1 MSPSY
6 QRWVER
12 EENLEPFGPV
22 ATQPRPPTPLVM
34 VSAINKSFGGVRA
47 LRDVNLEVRAG
58 EVHALLGENGAGKST
73 LIKILSGV
81 HAYDSGAI
89 EIAGVPVAF
98 DSPAKSREAGI
109 AVVYQD
115 LSLVESLSVADNLML
130 GREPRTRFGFVRKRE
145 LMAQAGAFLAQLGIP
160 LDTKATVG
168 SLPFAYR
175 QMTEIAKALM
185 GEVRLLILDEPT
197 SSLTS
202 DEVRILFDAIG
213 KVTRR
218 GVGVIYVTHRLNEVF
233 EISQRVTVL
242 RDGANV
248 GTFVT
253 AETDMKRLVNAIVGT
268 ERLRST
274 PARAERQAARS
285 LDSPPVLSLSG
296 VSNDRLRAVDLS
308 FLRGEIHG
316 LAGLIGSGRT
326 EILETI
332 FGLRPVESGTI
343 EIDGKRC
350 LLKSPADAIGRSIA
364 LVPEDRHV
372 QGLVLDHSIERNVTL
387 SRLPYFSR
395 WGWMQQRA
403 ANRRAETAIGKLA
416 VKAQG
421 ASSLVRTLSG
431 GNQQKVVFGKWND
444 PRPLVLMLDEPTVG
458 VDVGAREEIYGVIRH
473 AVSDGTGVLVVS
485 SDLVELIEL
494 CDRISVIVSGRVART
509 LVRGEIDDAEELHHL
524 LQMFQASSQ
533 DTFDR
538 GILQEL
544 SA

>member
-1 MSPSY
+1 VEPS
-6 QRWVER
+6 
-12 EENLEPFGPV
+12 GSV
-22 ATQPRPPTPLVM
+22 ATQPRPPMPLVM
-34 VSAINKSFGGVRA
+34 VNAINKSFGGVRA

-89 EIAGVPVAF
+89 EIAGKPVAF

-115 LSLVESLSVADNLML
+115 LSLVESLSVADNLLL
-130 GREPRTRFGFVRKRE
+130 GREPRARFGFVRKRE

-160 LDTKATVG
+160 LDIKATVG

-202 DEVRILFDAIG
+202 DEVRILFGAIG

-242 RDGANV
+242 RDGANA

-253 AETDMKRLVNAIVGT
+253 ADTDMRRLVNAIVGSD
-268 ERLRST
+268 RMA
-274 PARAERQAARS
+274 PAMPRAEVHATRCFES
-285 LDSPPVLSLSG
+285 SPVLSLSNAC
-296 VSNDRLRAVDLS
+296 NDRLRAVDLS
-308 FLRGEIHG
+308 VLKGEIHG

-326 EILETI
+326 EILEAL
-332 FGLRPVESGTI
+332 FGLRSVESGTL
-343 EIDGKRC
+343 EIDGRRWLPKN
-350 LLKSPADAIGRSIA
+350 PADAIEQGIA

-403 ANRRAETAIGKLA
+403 AIRRAEIAIDKLA

-444 PRPLVLMLDEPTVG
+444 PRPRVLLLDEPTVG
-458 VDVGAREEIYGVIRH
+458 VDVGAREEIYGVIRQ
-473 AVSDGTGVLVVS
+473 AVRDGTGVLVVS

-494 CDRISVIVSGRVART
+494 CDRISVIVDGRVART
-509 LVRGEIDDAEELHHL
+509 LVRGEIDDAEQLHHL
-524 LQMFQASSQ
+524 LQVLQASDQ
-533 DTFDR
+533 GAF
-538 GILQEL
+538 QEPP
-544 SA
+544 A

>member
-1 MSPSY
+1 MGK
-6 QRWVER
+6 R
-12 EENLEPFGPV
+12 EENLEPSGSV
-22 ATQPRPPTPLVM
+22 ATQPRPPTSLVM
-34 VSAINKSFGGVRA
+34 VNAINKRFGGVRA

-89 EIAGVPVAF
+89 EIAGRPVLF

-115 LSLVESLSVADNLML
+115 LSLVESLSVADNLLL
-130 GREPRTRFGFVRKRE
+130 GREPLGHFGFVRKRE
-145 LMAQAGAFLAQLGIP
+145 LMAQASAFLAQLGIP
-160 LDTKATVG
+160 LDIKATVG

-197 SSLTS
+197 SSLTT

-242 RDGANV
+242 RDGANA
-248 GTFVT
+248 GTFAT
-253 AETDMKRLVNAIVGT
+253 ADTDMRRLVNAIVGSD
-268 ERLRST
+268 RLA
-274 PARAERQAARS
+274 PAAVRAEAQATRS
-285 LDSPPVLSLSG
+285 FEPSPVLSLSN
-296 VSNDRLRAVDLS
+296 VSNDRLHAVDLS
-308 FLRGEIHG
+308 VLKGEIHG

-326 EILETI
+326 EVLETV
-332 FGLRPVESGTI
+332 FGLRPVESGTFEI
-343 EIDGKRC
+343 EGRRW
-350 LLKSPADAIGRSIA
+350 LAKSPADAIDQGVA

-372 QGLVLDHSIERNVTL
+372 QGLVLDHSIERNVSL

-403 ANRRAETAIGKLA
+403 ATRRAETAIGRLA

-444 PRPLVLMLDEPTVG
+444 PRPRVLLLDEPTVG
-458 VDVGAREEIYGVIRH
+458 VDVGAREEIYGVIRQ
-473 AVSDGTGVLVVS
+473 AVRGGTGVLVVS

-494 CDRISVIVSGRVART
+494 CDRISVVVDGRVVRT
-509 LVRGEIDDAEELHHL
+509 LMRGEIEDAEELHHL
-524 LQMFQASSQ
+524 LQLLQASSQ
-533 DTFDR
+533 SASKDA
-538 GILQEL
+538 LQEL
-544 SA
+544 PA

>member
-1 MSPSY
+1 MEPS
-6 QRWVER
+6 
-12 EENLEPFGPV
+12 GSV
-22 ATQPRPPTPLVM
+22 AAQPGSPTPLVM
-34 VSAINKSFGGVRA
+34 VNGINKRFGGVRA

-81 HAYDSGAI
+81 HAFDSGAI
-89 EIAGVPVAF
+89 EIAGQPVAF

-115 LSLVESLSVADNLML
+115 LSLVESLSVADNLLL
-130 GREPRTRFGFVRKRE
+130 GREPLARFGFVRKRA
-145 LMAQAGAFLAQLGIP
+145 LMAQAREFLAQLGIP
-160 LDTKATVG
+160 LDIKATVG

-233 EISQRVTVL
+233 DISQRVTVL
-242 RDGANV
+242 RDGANA

-253 AETDMKRLVNAIVGT
+253 AETDMKRLVNAIVGSDRAT
-268 ERLRST
+268 PSAPRAKPPATRSVEA
-274 PARAERQAARS
+274 P
-285 LDSPPVLSLSG
+285 LVLSLSN
-296 VSNDRLRAVDLS
+296 VSNDSLRAVDLS
-308 FLRGEIHG
+308 VREGEIHG

-332 FGLRPVESGTI
+332 FSLRPVECGTF
-343 EIDGKRC
+343 EIDGRRWMP
-350 LLKSPADAIGRSIA
+350 KSPADAIDRGIA

-387 SRLPYFSR
+387 SRLLYFSR
-395 WGWMQQRA
+395 WGWMQHRA
-403 ANRRAETAIGKLA
+403 ALRRAENAIGKLA

-421 ASSLVRTLSG
+421 AASLVRTLSG

-444 PRPLVLMLDEPTVG
+444 PRPRVLLLDEPTVG

-473 AVSDGTGVLVVS
+473 AVRDGTGVLVVS
-485 SDLVELIEL
+485 SDLVELIGL
-494 CDRISVIVSGRVART
+494 CDRISVIVDGRVART

-524 LQMFQASSQ
+524 LQVFQASGQSALE
-533 DTFDR
+533 R
-538 GILQEL
+538 GVSQEL
-544 SA
+544 PA

>member
-1 MSPSY
+1 
-6 QRWVER
+6 
-12 EENLEPFGPV
+12 
-22 ATQPRPPTPLVM
+22 M
-34 VSAINKSFGGVRA
+34 VNDINKSFGGVRA

-89 EIAGVPVAF
+89 AIAGKPVAF
-98 DSPAKSREAGI
+98 DTPAKSREAGI

-115 LSLVESLSVADNLML
+115 LSLVESLSVGDNLML
-130 GREPRTRFGFVRKRE
+130 GREPLTRFGFVRKRE
-145 LMAQAGAFLAQLGIP
+145 LMAQAEARLAQLGIA

-197 SSLTS
+197 SSLTT
-202 DEVRILFDAIG
+202 DEVRILFEAIG

-233 EISQRVTVL
+233 EIAQRVTVL
-242 RDGANV
+242 RDGCNA

-253 AETDMKRLVNAIVGT
+253 ADTDMKRLVSAIVGT
-268 ERLRST
+268 DRST
-274 PARAERQAARS
+274 VVAPTSQAGTAATRPNTS
-285 LDSPPVLSLSG
+285 SSVLSLTN
-296 VSNDRLRAVDLS
+296 VSNDRLRAIDLS
-308 FLRGEIHG
+308 VLRGEIHG

-326 EILETI
+326 EILETV
-332 FGLRPVESGTI
+332 FGLRPAESGTF
-343 EIDGKRC
+343 EIDGERWSPKE
-350 LLKSPADAIGRSIA
+350 PADAIDRGIA

-372 QGLVLDHSIERNVTL
+372 QGLILDHSIERNVTL
-387 SRLPYFSR
+387 ARLPYFSR

-403 ANRRAETAIGKLA
+403 AARRAETAIGKLA

-444 PRPLVLMLDEPTVG
+444 PRPRLLLLDEPTVG

-473 AVSDGTGVLVVS
+473 AASDGTGVLIVS

-494 CDRISVIVSGRVART
+494 CDRISVVVEGRVVKT

-524 LQMFQASSQ
+524 LQLYQTSDQGAF
-533 DTFDR
+533 
-538 GILQEL
+538 QEL
-544 SA
+544 QA

>member
-1 MSPSY
+1 MELSGS
-6 QRWVER
+6 VAA
-12 EENLEPFGPV
+12 EPRSS
-22 ATQPRPPTPLVM
+22 TSLVM
-34 VSAINKSFGGVRA
+34 VSGINKRFGGVRA

-81 HAYDSGAI
+81 HALDSGTI
-89 EIAGVPVAF
+89 EIAGRPVEF

-115 LSLVESLSVADNLML
+115 LSLVESLSVADNLLL
-130 GREPRTRFGFVRKRE
+130 GREPRARFGFVRQRA
-145 LMAQAGAFLAQLGIP
+145 LMARAEAFLNALGIP
-160 LDTKATVG
+160 LDTRAAVG

-213 KVTRR
+213 KATRR

-242 RDGANV
+242 RDGANA

-268 ERLRST
+268 DRSA
-274 PARAERQAARS
+274 PAGPRTEPVAKRELAPS
-285 LDSPPVLSLSG
+285 PVLSLSD

-308 FLRGEIHG
+308 VLKGEIHG

-326 EILETI
+326 EILETV
-332 FGLRPVESGTI
+332 FGLRPLESGAI
-343 EIDGKRC
+343 EIEGRRW
-350 LLKSPADAIGRSIA
+350 LPRGPADAIEQGIA

-387 SRLPYFSR
+387 PQIPHFSR

-403 ANRRAETAIGKLA
+403 AARRAETAVARLS
-416 VKAQG
+416 VKAPG
-421 ASSLVRTLSG
+421 AFSLVRTLSG

-444 PRPLVLMLDEPTVG
+444 PRPRVLLLDEPTVG
-458 VDVGAREEIYGVIRH
+458 VDVGAREEIYAVIRN
-473 AVSDGTGVLVVS
+473 AVRDGSGVLVVS

-494 CDRISVIVSGRVART
+494 CDRISVIVNGRVART
-509 LVRGEIDDAEELHHL
+509 LSRGEIDDAEELHHL
-524 LQMFQASSQ
+524 LQMYQAS
-533 DTFDR
+533 
-538 GILQEL
+538 GPGHLQEL
-544 SA
+544 PA

>member
-1 MSPSY
+1 
-6 QRWVER
+6 
-12 EENLEPFGPV
+12 
-22 ATQPRPPTPLVM
+22 M
-34 VSAINKSFGGVRA
+34 VGGINKRFGGVRA

-81 HAYDSGAI
+81 HAADSGTI
-89 EIAGVPVAF
+89 EIAGKPATF
-98 DSPAKSREAGI
+98 DSPARSREAGI

-115 LSLVESLSVADNLML
+115 LSLVESLSVADNLLL
-130 GREPRTRFGFVRKRE
+130 GREPRTRFGFVRERE
-145 LMAQAGAFLAQLGIP
+145 LMARAGAFLSELGIP
-160 LDTKATVG
+160 LDTKAAVG

-213 KVTRR
+213 KATRR

-242 RDGANV
+242 RDGANA

-253 AETDMKRLVNAIVGT
+253 AETDMKRLVNSIIGT
-268 ERLRST
+268 DRLA
-274 PARAERQAARS
+274 PAASRAEPAVARS
-285 LDSPPVLSLSG
+285 FDPSPVLSLSR
-296 VSNDRLRAVDLS
+296 VSNDRLSAVELS
-308 FLRGEIHG
+308 VMKGEIHG

-332 FGLRPVESGTI
+332 FGLRPVDSGTCQ
-343 EIDGKRC
+343 IDGRPW
-350 LLKSPADAIGRSIA
+350 LPRSPADAIDHGVA
-364 LVPEDRHV
+364 LVPEDRHL
-372 QGLVLDHSIERNVTL
+372 QGLVLDHSIERNITL
-387 SRLPYFSR
+387 PRIPHFSR
-395 WGWMQQRA
+395 WGFMQQRA
-403 ANRRAETAIGKLA
+403 AARRADAAVARLS

-444 PRPLVLMLDEPTVG
+444 PRPRVLLLDEPAVG
-458 VDVGAREEIYGVIRH
+458 VDVGAREEIYGVIRN
-473 AVSDGTGVLVVS
+473 AARDGTGVLVVS

-494 CDRISVIVSGRVART
+494 CDRISVIVDGRVART
-509 LVRGEIDDAEELHHL
+509 LLRGEIDDAEELHHL
-524 LQMFQASSQ
+524 LQIYQASEQ
-533 DTFDR
+533 
-538 GILQEL
+538 GVLQEL
-544 SA
+544 PA

>member
-1 MSPSY
+1 M
-6 QRWVER
+6 
-12 EENLEPFGPV
+12 
-22 ATQPRPPTPLVM
+22 PLVM
-34 VSAINKSFGGVRA
+34 VNAINKSFGGVRA

-81 HAYDSGAI
+81 HAFDSGAI
-89 EIAGVPVAF
+89 RISGKPAVF

-115 LSLVESLSVADNLML
+115 LSLVESLSIGDNLML
-130 GREPRTRFGFVRKRE
+130 GREPLTRFGFVRKRA
-145 LMAQAGAFLAQLGIP
+145 LMAQAGAMLTELGIP
-160 LDTKATVG
+160 LDIKATVG

-233 EISQRVTVL
+233 EISRRVTVL
-242 RDGANV
+242 RDGANA

-253 AETDMKRLVNAIVGT
+253 ADTDMKRLVNAIVGND
-268 ERLRST
+268 RSV
-274 PARAERQAARS
+274 PAVSRAELKAS
-285 LDSPPVLSLSG
+285 HPVDSSPILSLSN
-296 VSNDRLRAVDLS
+296 VSNNQLRALDLS
-308 FLRGEIHG
+308 VLKGEIHG

-332 FGLRPVESGTI
+332 FGLRAVESGTV
-343 EIDGKRC
+343 EIDGRQW
-350 LLKSPADAIGRSIA
+350 LPKSPADAIDRGIA

-387 SRLPYFSR
+387 SRLPDFSR
-395 WGWMQQRA
+395 WGWMKQRVA
-403 ANRRAETAIGKLA
+403 TRRAETAVARLA

-421 ASSLVRTLSG
+421 VSSLVRTLSG

-444 PRPLVLMLDEPTVG
+444 PRPRVLLLDEPTVG
-458 VDVGAREEIYGVIRH
+458 VDVGAREEIYAVIRN
-473 AVSDGTGVLVVS
+473 AGRDGSGVLVVS

-494 CDRISVIVSGRVART
+494 CDRISVIVNGRVART

-524 LQMFQASSQ
+524 LQMYQVS
-533 DTFDR
+533 
-538 GILQEL
+538 GPGHLQEL
-544 SA
+544 PA

>member
-1 MSPSY
+1 MEPS
-6 QRWVER
+6 
-12 EENLEPFGPV
+12 GSV
-22 ATQPRPPTPLVM
+22 AAQPGPPTPLVM
-34 VSAINKSFGGVRA
+34 VNAINKSFGGVRA

-81 HAYDSGAI
+81 HAFDSGAI
-89 EIAGVPVAF
+89 EIAGQPVAF

-130 GREPRTRFGFVRKRE
+130 GREPLSRFGFVRKRA
-145 LMAQAGAFLAQLGIP
+145 LMAQAGALLTQLGIP
-160 LDTKATVG
+160 LDLKATVG

-242 RDGANV
+242 RDGANA

-253 AETDMKRLVNAIVGT
+253 DETDMKRLVNAIVGSD
-268 ERLRST
+268 RT
-274 PARAERQAARS
+274 PPASRVELQAARS
-285 LDSPPVLSLSG
+285 VDASPVLSLSN
-296 VSNDRLRAVDLS
+296 VCHDRLRALDLTV
-308 FLRGEIHG
+308 LKGEIHG

-332 FGLRPVESGTI
+332 FGLRAVESGTF
-343 EIDGKRC
+343 EIDGRHWLPKN
-350 LLKSPADAIGRSIA
+350 PADAISQGIA

-395 WGWMQQRA
+395 WSWMQQGA
-403 ANRRAETAIGKLA
+403 AARRAETAIRKLA

-444 PRPLVLMLDEPTVG
+444 PRPRVLLLDEPTVG
-458 VDVGAREEIYGVIRH
+458 VDVGAREEIYGVVRQ
-473 AVSDGTGVLVVS
+473 AARDGSGVLVVS

-494 CDRISVIVSGRVART
+494 CDRISVIVNGRVARV

-524 LQMFQASSQ
+524 LQLYQASGQ
-533 DTFDR
+533 DAAS
-538 GILQEL
+538 GALQEL
-544 SA
+544 PA

>member
-1 MSPSY
+1 
-6 QRWVER
+6 
-12 EENLEPFGPV
+12 LEPSGSV
-22 ATQPRPPTPLVM
+22 ATQPRPPTSLVM
-34 VSAINKSFGGVRA
+34 VNAINKRFGGVRA

-81 HAYDSGAI
+81 HVCDSGAI
-89 EIAGVPVAF
+89 EIAGRPVLF

-115 LSLVESLSVADNLML
+115 LSLVESLSVADNLLL
-130 GREPRTRFGFVRKRE
+130 GREPLGRFGFVRKRE
-145 LMAQAGAFLAQLGIP
+145 LMAQASALLAQLGIP
-160 LDTKATVG
+160 LDIKATVG
-168 SLPFAYR
+168 ALPFAYR

-202 DEVRILFDAIG
+202 DEVRILFGAIG

-233 EISQRVTVL
+233 EVSQRVTVL
-242 RDGANV
+242 RDGANA

-253 AETDMKRLVNAIVGT
+253 ADTDMRRLVNAIVGSD
-268 ERLRST
+268 RLAPVAVRSE
-274 PARAERQAARS
+274 PQATRPIDA
-285 LDSPPVLSLSG
+285 SPILSLSKI
-296 VSNDRLRAVDLS
+296 SNDRLHAVDLTV
-308 FLRGEIHG
+308 LKGEIHG

-326 EILETI
+326 EILETV
-332 FGLRPVESGTI
+332 FGLRRVESGTF
-343 EIDGKRC
+343 EIDGQRW
-350 LLKSPADAIGRSIA
+350 LPKSPADAIEQGIA

-387 SRLPYFSR
+387 SRLPYLSR
-395 WGWMQQRA
+395 WGWVQQRA
-403 ANRRAETAIGKLA
+403 ATRRAETAIGKLA
-416 VKAQG
+416 VRAQG

-444 PRPLVLMLDEPTVG
+444 PRPLVLLLDEPTVG

-494 CDRISVIVSGRVART
+494 CDRISVIVSGRVVRT
-509 LVRGEIDDAEELHHL
+509 LARGEIDDAEKLHHL
-524 LQMFQASSQ
+524 LQMFQASRQ
-533 DTFDR
+533 DAFDK
-538 GILQEL
+538 GVLQEL
-544 SA
+544 PA

>member
-1 MSPSY
+1 
-6 QRWVER
+6 
-12 EENLEPFGPV
+12 
-22 ATQPRPPTPLVM
+22 M
-34 VSAINKSFGGVRA
+34 VNGINKRFGGVRA

-81 HAYDSGAI
+81 HALDSGAI
-89 EIAGVPVAF
+89 EIAGRPVAF
-98 DSPAKSREAGI
+98 DSPAKSRDAGI

-115 LSLVESLSVADNLML
+115 LSLVESLSVADNLLL
-130 GREPRTRFGFVRKRE
+130 GREPRMRFGFVRKRE
-145 LMAQAGAFLAQLGIP
+145 LMAQAKAFLAELGIS
-160 LDTKATVG
+160 LDTKAAVG

-242 RDGANV
+242 RDGANA

-253 AETDMKRLVNAIVGT
+253 ADTDMKRLVNAIVGT
-268 ERLRST
+268 DRLA
-274 PARAERQAARS
+274 PAASRAESAAMRS
-285 LDSPPVLSLSG
+285 FDRSPVLSLSG

-308 FLRGEIHG
+308 VLKGEIHG

-326 EILETI
+326 EILETV
-332 FGLRPVESGTI
+332 FGLRPLERGTCEI
-343 EIDGKRC
+343 EGRRWQPKG
-350 LLKSPADAIGRSIA
+350 PADAIDQGIA

-387 SRLPYFSR
+387 SRIPYFSR

-403 ANRRAETAIGKLA
+403 AARRAEAAVVKLA
-416 VKAQG
+416 VKAES

-444 PRPLVLMLDEPTVG
+444 PRPSLLLLDEPTVG
-458 VDVGAREEIYGVIRH
+458 VDVGAREEIYGVIRN
-473 AVSDGTGVLVVS
+473 AVRDGTGVLVVS

-494 CDRISVIVSGRVART
+494 CDRISVIVDGRVART
-509 LVRGEIDDAEELHHL
+509 LLRGEIDDAEELHHL
-524 LQMFQASSQ
+524 LQMYQASGQ
-533 DTFDR
+533 
-538 GILQEL
+538 GVLQEL
-544 SA
+544 PA

>member
-1 MSPSY
+1 MELSGSIAA
-6 QRWVER
+6 E
-12 EENLEPFGPV
+12 
-22 ATQPRPPTPLVM
+22 PRPSTALLLVGG
-34 VSAINKSFGGVRA
+34 INKRFGGVRA

-81 HAYDSGAI
+81 HAADSGTI
-89 EIAGVPVAF
+89 EIAGKPATF
-98 DSPAKSREAGI
+98 DSPARSREAGI

-115 LSLVESLSVADNLML
+115 LSLVESLSVADNLLL
-130 GREPRTRFGFVRKRE
+130 GREPRARFGFVRKRE
-145 LMAQAGAFLAQLGIP
+145 LMAKAEAFLSELGIP

-213 KVTRR
+213 KATRR

-242 RDGANV
+242 RDGANA

-253 AETDMKRLVNAIVGT
+253 ADTDMKRLVNAIIGT
-268 ERLRST
+268 DRSA
-274 PARAERQAARS
+274 PAASRAAPAARS
-285 LDSPPVLSLSG
+285 IDSSLVLSLSG
-296 VSNDRLRAVDLS
+296 VSNDRLSAVELS
-308 FLRGEIHG
+308 VMKGEIHG

-332 FGLRPVESGTI
+332 FGLRPVERGTLEI
-343 EIDGKRC
+343 EGRPW
-350 LLKSPADAIGRSIA
+350 LPNSAADAIDQGVA
-364 LVPEDRHV
+364 LVPEDRHL
-372 QGLVLDHSIERNVTL
+372 QGLVLDHSIERNITL
-387 SRLPYFSR
+387 PRIPHFSR
-395 WGWMQQRA
+395 WGFMQQRA
-403 ANRRAETAIGKLA
+403 AARRAETAVARLS

-444 PRPLVLMLDEPTVG
+444 PRPRVLLLDEPTVG
-458 VDVGAREEIYGVIRH
+458 VDVGAREEIYGVIRN
-473 AVSDGTGVLVVS
+473 AARDGTGVLVVS

-494 CDRISVIVSGRVART
+494 CDRISVIVDGRVART

-524 LQMFQASSQ
+524 LQMYQASGQ
-533 DTFDR
+533 
-538 GILQEL
+538 GVLQEL
-544 SA
+544 PA

>member
-1 MSPSY
+1 MEPS
-6 QRWVER
+6 
-12 EENLEPFGPV
+12 GSV
-22 ATQPRPPTPLVM
+22 AAQPTPPLVL
-34 VSAINKSFGGVRA
+34 VNGINKRFGGVRA
-47 LRDVNLEVRAG
+47 LRDVSLEVRAG

-81 HAYDSGAI
+81 HAFDSGSI
-89 EIAGVPVAF
+89 EIAGRRAAF
-98 DSPAKSREAGI
+98 DNPAKSREAGI

-115 LSLVESLSVADNLML
+115 LSLVESLSVADNLLL

-145 LMAQAGAFLAQLGIP
+145 LMAQAEAFLTQLGIP
-160 LDTKATVG
+160 LDIKATVG

-185 GEVRLLILDEPT
+185 GEVRLLSLDEPT

-202 DEVRILFDAIG
+202 DEVRILFEAIG

-242 RDGANV
+242 RDGANA

-253 AETDMKRLVNAIVGT
+253 ADTDMKRLVNAIVGID
-268 ERLRST
+268 
-274 PARAERQAARS
+274 RALPVTTRAGPQAARGFEV
-285 LDSPPVLSLSG
+285 PPVLSLSN
-296 VSNDRLRAVDLS
+296 VSNDRMRDVDLS
-308 FLRGEIHG
+308 ILKGEIHG

-332 FGLRPVESGTI
+332 FGLRPVEHGTLQ
-343 EIDGKRC
+343 IDGRGWLPKN
-350 LLKSPADAIGRSIA
+350 PADAIDRGIA

-387 SRLPYFSR
+387 SRLSYFSR
-395 WGWMQQRA
+395 WGWMQQA
-403 ANRRAETAIGKLA
+403 AAARRAETAIGRLA
-416 VKAQG
+416 VKAPG

-444 PRPLVLMLDEPTVG
+444 PRPRVLLLDEPTVG

-473 AVSDGTGVLVVS
+473 AARDGTAVLVVS

-494 CDRISVIVSGRVART
+494 CDRISVIVDGCVART

-524 LQMFQASSQ
+524 LQLYQASGQ
-533 DTFDR
+533 GVLDKAA
-538 GILQEL
+538 LHEL
-544 SA
+544 PA

>member
-1 MSPSY
+1 MSGSIAAEPQPSASLLT
-6 QRWVER
+6 V
-12 EENLEPFGPV
+12 GG
-22 ATQPRPPTPLVM
+22 
-34 VSAINKSFGGVRA
+34 INKRFGGVRA
-47 LRDVNLEVRAG
+47 LRDVNLEVVSG

-81 HAYDSGAI
+81 HAADSGTI
-89 EIAGVPVAF
+89 EIAGRPATF
-98 DSPAKSREAGI
+98 DSPARSREAGI

-115 LSLVESLSVADNLML
+115 LSLVESLSVADNLLL
-130 GREPRTRFGFVRKRE
+130 GREPRARFGFVRKRE
-145 LMAQAGAFLAQLGIP
+145 LMARAEAFLGELGIP

-202 DEVRILFDAIG
+202 DEVCILFDAIG
-213 KVTRR
+213 KATRR

-242 RDGANV
+242 RDGANA

-253 AETDMKRLVNAIVGT
+253 AETDMKRLVNAIIGT
-268 ERLRST
+268 DRLA
-274 PARAERQAARS
+274 PAASRAAPAAARS
-285 LDSPPVLSLSG
+285 FDSSPVLSLSG
-296 VSNDRLRAVDLS
+296 VSNDRLSAVDLS
-308 FLRGEIHG
+308 VMKGEIHG

-332 FGLRPVESGTI
+332 FGLRPAESGALEI
-343 EIDGKRC
+343 EGRPWLPKRA
-350 LLKSPADAIGRSIA
+350 ADAIDQGVA

-372 QGLVLDHSIERNVTL
+372 QGLVLDHSIERNITL
-387 SRLPYFSR
+387 PRIPHFSR
-395 WGWMQQRA
+395 WGFMQQRA
-403 ANRRAETAIGKLA
+403 AARRADAAVARLS

-444 PRPLVLMLDEPTVG
+444 PRPRVLLLDEPTVG
-458 VDVGAREEIYGVIRH
+458 VDVGAREEIYGVIRN
-473 AVSDGTGVLVVS
+473 AARDGSGVLIVS

-494 CDRISVIVSGRVART
+494 CDRISVIVDGRVART
-509 LVRGEIDDAEELHHL
+509 LARGEIDDAEELHHL
-524 LQMFQASSQ
+524 LQMYQASGQ
-533 DTFDR
+533 
-538 GILQEL
+538 GLLQEL
-544 SA
+544 PA